1 MEGESRAEPFEVLVG
16 GGELMD
22 SELPARPLVPLSVE
36 ILALLRLNSP
46 MANVGVLLSLTL
58 NGGLHAAV
66 HQRLENAG
74 SKYQYGAAKQL
85 GIGCSSNKSVAA
97 LKVGV

>member
-1 MEGESRAEPFEVLVG
+1 MLRRYAAGSSVGSGGPGRETFSKEGESRAEPFEGLVG

-46 MANVGVLLSLTL
+46 MANVGVLLS
-58 NGGLHAAV
+58 
-66 HQRLENAG
+66 
-74 SKYQYGAAKQL
+74 
-85 GIGCSSNKSVAA
+85 
-97 LKVGV
+97 